1 MLSLFLQKINFLAQ
15 IGRMPIPGG
24 REELPTTIFCQD
36 IVDCIKFFGGLVA
49 NVIFIGIL
57 IGAVIVLLIGAIMYL
72 IGGSKSDDETLKKAK
87 KVLIYSVVAAV
98 LASLAWVAINA
109 IVTTLTFLPKEVF
122 AANDK
127 DIFTL
132 SNYKITTTDV
142 ESLFATS
149 ITSILN
155 YIYWAALI
163 LALIMILIA
172 AINYITSRGQE
183 NKIKDATNAL
193 KYAIIGVVVALISWV
208 IIKLIMML
216 FGVNAYLFNI
226 VFAQQ
231 NTINQNTVD
240 VTSTIKQIF
249 GRAEDVARTIGY
261 ALAIL
266 MAIIIGIIYITSRGG
281 EGVKTANKAIIYL
294 AVGIAIIL
302 LAGIVVDIVKF
313 ILLK

>member
-57 IGAVIVLLIGAIMYL
+57 IGAVIVFLIGAIMYL
-72 IGGSKSDDETLKKAK
+72 IGGSRGDDQTLGKAK

-142 ESLFATS
+142 ESLFAKS

-172 AINYITSRGQE
+172 AINYITSKGQE

-193 KYAIIGVVVALISWV
+193 KYAIIGVVVALISWI

-231 NTINQNTVD
+231 NTVD
-240 VTSTIKQIF
+240 VTSTITQIF

-281 EGVKTANKAIIYL
+281 KSIETANKAIIYL

-313 ILLK
+313 ILGK

>member
-15 IGRMPIPGG
+15 IGRIQIPGG

-49 NVIFIGIL
+49 NVMFIGIL
-57 IGAVIVLLIGAIMYL
+57 IGAVIVFLIGAIMYL
-72 IGGSKSDDETLKKAK
+72 IGGSKGDDQTLGKAK

-109 IVTTLTFLPKEVF
+109 IVTTLTFLTKEVF
-122 AANDK
+122 AANNK

-142 ESLFATS
+142 ASLFATS

-163 LALIMILIA
+163 LALIFILIA

-193 KYAIIGVVVALISWV
+193 KYAIIGVVVALISWI

-216 FGVNAYLFNI
+216 FGVNTYLFNI

-231 NTINQNTVD
+231 NTVN
-240 VTSTIKQIF
+240 VTSTINKIF
-249 GRAEDVARTIGY
+249 ERAQDVARTIGY

-281 EGVKTANKAIIYL
+281 KSIETANKAIIYL

-302 LAGIVVDIVKF
+302 LANIVVEIVKF
-313 ILLK
+313 ILGQ

>member
-36 IVDCIKFFGGLVA
+36 IVDCLKFFGGLVA

-57 IGAVIVLLIGAIMYL
+57 IGAVIVFLIGAIMYL
-72 IGGSKSDDETLKKAK
+72 IGGSRSDDETLKKAK

-109 IVTTLTFLPKEVF
+109 IVTTLTFLPKEIF
-122 AANDK
+122 AANNK

-193 KYAIIGVVVALISWV
+193 KYAIIGVVVALISWI

-231 NTINQNTVD
+231 NTVN
-240 VTSTIKQIF
+240 VTSTINQIF
-249 GRAEDVARTIGY
+249 ERAQDVARTIGY

-302 LAGIVVDIVKF
+302 LAGIAVEIVKF

>member
-15 IGRMPIPGG
+15 IGRIQIPGG

-49 NVIFIGIL
+49 NVMFIGIL
-57 IGAVIVLLIGAIMYL
+57 IGAVIVFLIGAIMYL
-72 IGGSKSDDETLKKAK
+72 IGGSKGDDQTLGKAK

-109 IVTTLTFLPKEVF
+109 IVTTLTFLTKEVF
-122 AANDK
+122 AANNK

-142 ESLFATS
+142 ASLFATS

-163 LALIMILIA
+163 LALIFILIA

-193 KYAIIGVVVALISWV
+193 KYAIIGVVVALISWI

-216 FGVNAYLFNI
+216 FGVNTYLFNI

-231 NTINQNTVD
+231 NTTQNTVD

-281 EGVKTANKAIIYL
+281 KSIETANKAIIYL

-302 LAGIVVDIVKF
+302 LANIVVEIVKF
-313 ILLK
+313 ILGQ

>member
-1 MLSLFLQKINFLAQ
+1 MLSLFLQKINLLAQ

-72 IGGSKSDDETLKKAK
+72 IGGSKGDDQTLGKAK

-142 ESLFATS
+142 ESLFAKS

-193 KYAIIGVVVALISWV
+193 KYAIIGVVVALISWI

-216 FGVNAYLFNI
+216 FGVNTYLFNI

-231 NTINQNTVD
+231 NTVD
-240 VTSTIKQIF
+240 VTSTITQIF
-249 GRAEDVARTIGY
+249 GRAQDIARTIGY

-281 EGVKTANKAIIYL
+281 KSIETANKAIIYL

>member
-57 IGAVIVLLIGAIMYL
+57 IGAVIVFLIGAIMYL

-87 KVLIYSVVAAV
+87 KVIIYSVVAAV

-122 AANDK
+122 AANNK

-142 ESLFATS
+142 ASLFATS
-149 ITSILN
+149 VTSILN

-193 KYAIIGVVVALISWV
+193 KYAIIGVVVALISWI

-216 FGVNAYLFNI
+216 FGVNTYLFNI
-226 VFAQQ
+226 VFAQ
-231 NTINQNTVD
+231 QNTVD

-281 EGVKTANKAIIYL
+281 KSIETANKAIIYL

-313 ILLK
+313 ILGK